1 MAMESFSL
9 SKDPVWPWHLSP
21 WGLPG
26 LALVALTLIVL
37 TVWTYSAVPGVGRQ
51 RMIAVLGLR
60 LAALAMACLILVR
73 PALISRDDLRTP
85 STLLILLD
93 GSESM
98 TIQDSFDNQTRW
110 DYQRRL
116 LADCQPV
123 LQQLQDENN
132 VTVRFY
138 RFAEDLGDFEP
149 QGSADGK
156 RTDFGQALRSLY
168 ERHGHQRDL
177 RAVIVL
183 SDGADNGTRFPALGE
198 AARWRTLPCP
208 IETFGIGKP
217 TTAERQRDIAFTSI
231 RCEPSPVPLKG
242 KMTLVG
248 TLDAPGFENAA
259 VTVHLL
265 VNDKEIRAQR
275 ATLRTAGDNEVR
287 ITADAPE
294 FPGEIKVTLKVDP
307 LPGEVTLAN
316 NEISTFVT
324 VTQEG
329 ISVLLVDKPR
339 FPEPQLIYDALSPD
353 PRLRVD
359 VVWLRTDEASR
370 DEADLFQF
378 DKQRY
383 DAIILGD
390 LSARRLTAAN
400 PRAIAQIKDAISK
413 RGAGLLMMGGYQS
426 LGNSDWERTP
436 MGELLPVSLDK
447 AGQNE
452 DLWQMKPTQAG
463 LSHFVM
469 RLTDNP
475 SANQAL
481 WSKLPKLNGMTPLGT
496 PKPGATVLAI
506 RGDTGE
512 PVLVSEDYGEGR
524 TLAFAGDTTHL
535 WQRLGLPRSREGVE
549 AHAHFWKQVVF
560 WLAKRD
566 KTEGNAWVKPDT
578 RRLATGGKL
587 GFSAGLRGKGGVA
600 APEAQFEARVVGPG
614 GVEYPVPTAPEQGSE
629 RGTFWKTDIP
639 GEYRLIVKA
648 QGKDVDGQSIAPQEA
663 DARFLIY
670 QDDTELLRRAAD
682 HEFLTKLAAATG
694 GKFYKAEEL
703 PHFLQELQKQPV
715 PQAKPKAEVWPDWRQ
730 NTLSGFRVALF
741 LVFVSL
747 LSTEWLL
754 RRWWGLV

>member
-1 MAMESFSL
+1 MESFSF

-21 WGLPG
+21 WGLPALAAVA
-26 LALVALTLIVL
+26 LALIAL
-37 TVWTYSAVPGVGRQ
+37 TVWTYRSVPGVGRQ
-51 RMIAVLGLR
+51 RMAAILALR
-60 LAALAMACLILVR
+60 LLALLMTCLVLVR
-73 PALISRDDLRTP
+73 PALVSRDDLRTP

-93 GSESM
+93 SSESM
-98 TIQDSFDNQTRW
+98 TILDAFDNQSRW
-110 DYQRRL
+110 DFLRRML
-116 LADCQPV
+116 KDCQPV

-132 VTVRFY
+132 VTVRLY
-138 RFAEDLGDFEP
+138 GFAEDLKDFDP
-149 QGSADGK
+149 QGQADGK

-177 RAVIVL
+177 RAVVIL
-183 SDGADNGTRFPALGE
+183 SDGADNGTRFPTLGE

-208 IETFGIGKP
+208 IQTFAIGKA
-217 TTAERQRDIAFTSI
+217 TTAERQRDIAFTAL

-248 TLDAPGFENAA
+248 TIDAPGFENAG
-259 VTVHLL
+259 VTVHLF
-265 VNDKEIRAQR
+265 VNDKEVRAQR
-275 ATLRTAGDNEVR
+275 ATLRKAGDNEVR
-287 ITADAPE
+287 ITTDAPDA
-294 FPGEIKVTLKVDP
+294 PGEIKVTLKVDP
-307 LPGEVTLAN
+307 LPGEVTVTN
-316 NEISTFVT
+316 NEISTYVT

-329 ISVLLVDKPR
+329 VRVLLVDKPR

-359 VVWLRTDEASR
+359 VVWLRTDQASR

-383 DAIILGD
+383 DVIILGD

-400 PRAIAQIKDAISK
+400 PDAVGQIRDAVSK

-436 MGELLPVSLDK
+436 MVQLLPVSLDK
-447 AGQNE
+447 SGQND
-452 DLWQMKPTQAG
+452 DLWQMKPTRAG
-463 LSHFVM
+463 LSHFIM
-469 RLTDNP
+469 RLTDDP
-475 SANQAL
+475 SANEAV
-481 WSKLPKLNGMTPLGT
+481 WAKLPKLNGMTILGT
-496 PKPGATVLAI
+496 PKPGATVLAV
-506 RGDTGE
+506 RGDTGD

-535 WQRLGLPRSREGVE
+535 WQRLGLPRSREGVD

-566 KTEGNAWVKPDT
+566 KSEGNVWVKPDA
-578 RRLATGGKL
+578 RRLSSGSKL
-587 GFSAGLRGKGGVA
+587 SFSAGLRGKGGIT
-600 APEAQFEARVVGPG
+600 APEAHFEARVVGPG

-629 RGTFWKTDIP
+629 RGTFWKTDTP

-648 QGKDVDGQSIAPQEA
+648 QGKDVDGQAIPPQETE
-663 DARFLIY
+663 ARFLVF

-682 HEFLTKLAAATG
+682 HEFLSKLAAATG
-694 GKFYKAEEL
+694 GKAYKAEEL
-703 PHFLQELQKQPV
+703 PRFLQELQKQPV
-715 PQAKPKAEVWPDWRQ
+715 PQAKPKAELWPDWRQ
-730 NTLSGFRVALF
+730 NNLSGFRVAFLLLF
-741 LVFVSL
+741 IGL
-747 LSTEWLL
+747 LSGEWLL